1 MTFIRYRWL
10 AGLVGLMVTL
20 SLAGCITIGQ
30 DFRSEAV
37 DLVKPGQTTDEE
49 VLKIFGNPVRTGIAD
64 DGLREWTYARYH
76 ANIFGRF
83 EGRDLVVKFDEN
95 GRVKTLSY
103 NTTDPKDKR
112 VMAR

>member
-1 MTFIRYRWL
+1 MTRTRYRWL

-20 SLAGCITIGQ
+20 SLAGCITLGR
-30 DFRSEAV
+30 DFRFEAV
-37 DLVKPGQTTDEE
+37 DLIKPGQTTDEE
-49 VLKIFGNPVRTGIAD
+49 VLKIFGNPVRTGIAQ

-95 GRVKTLSY
+95 GRVKNVGYSS
-103 NTTDPKDKR
+103 TDPKDTR
-112 VMAR
+112 AMAK